1 MRWSYVGSV
10 CTKVVWSC
18 SHFLP
23 PVSFTRNIVNTN
35 FFQIHRFQSYWG
47 IHSSEPSSNMDD
59 PHPQFLNSLADLRN
73 EFFTGIV
80 HAEVIKNGSLHHLHV
95 GSYILSLY
103 VKSLLLGHAQKLFD
117 EIPQR
122 DVRTWTI
129 MISGFAR
136 NGFSRMAVD
145 TFSKMLEQGVV
156 PNGFTF
162 SSILKCCS
170 SLNELLMGKAIH
182 GWILRC
188 GIDLDVA
195 LSNSIIDLYVKCRVF
210 DYAEGLFESMDD
222 KDTVSW
228 NIMIGAYL
236 QTRDMEKSLDL
247 FRRLLFKDVATWNT
261 IIDGHVRNGF
271 ERIALDLLYE
281 MVEIGP
287 MFNEVTFSIA
297 LVLAASLS
305 ALEIGRQIH
314 GRILRI
320 GINND
325 GFIRNSLIDL
335 YCKCG
340 QMEKAS
346 AVFEILALDSTRT
359 RHPNIYFN
367 ESVAG
372 SVSWSSM
379 VTGYIQNGRL
389 EVALKLFNTMVYER
403 IKVDIFTLTSIIS
416 ACGNA
421 GLLALGQQIHA
432 HILKIGHKTD
442 AFLSSSM
449 IDMYAKCARLDD
461 AWSIFRLTDVQNI
474 VLWTS
479 MISSYASHGQGNKA
493 IWLFELMLSE
503 GIRPNEVTFV
513 GVLAACSH
521 AGLLKEGCKYFM
533 LMQEIYGIKPSVY
546 HFTCMVDLFGRAGHL
561 NMIKD
566 FIYKN
571 GISHLSAVWKA
582 FLSSCEVHKNIEMA
596 RWVSEKLLELEPFES
611 GPYILLSNTCATNHR
626 WEEVAKLRALMKQ
639 RGVRKNPGQSWI

>member
-1 MRWSYVGSV
+1 
-10 CTKVVWSC
+10 
-18 SHFLP
+18 
-23 PVSFTRNIVNTN
+23 
-35 FFQIHRFQSYWG
+35 
-47 IHSSEPSSNMDD
+47 MDD

-73 EFFTGIV
+73 EFFAGIV

-136 NGFSRMAVD
+136 NGSSRMAVD

-182 GWILRC
+182 GWILRY

-210 DYAEGLFESMDD
+210 DYVEGLFESMDD

-236 QTRDMEKSLDL
+236 QARDMEKSLVL
-247 FRRLLFKDVATWNT
+247 FRRLPFKDVATWNT
-261 IIDGHVRNGF
+261 IIDGHIRNGF

-305 ALEIGRQIH
+305 ALELGRQIH
-314 GRILRI
+314 GRIVRI

-325 GFIRNSLIDL
+325 GFIRNSLIDM

-340 QMEKAS
+340 EMENAS
-346 AVFEILALDSTRT
+346 AVFENLALDSTKT
-359 RHPNIYFN
+359 QNPKISFN

-389 EVALKLFNTMVYER
+389 EVALKLFNTMVCER
-403 IKVDIFTLTSIIS
+403 INVDVFTLTSIIS

-421 GLLALGQQIHA
+421 GLLGLGQQIHA
-432 HILKIGHKTD
+432 HILKIGHKAD

-479 MISSYASHGQGNKA
+479 MISSCASHGQGKKA
-493 IWLFELMLSE
+493 IWLFELMLND

-582 FLSSCEVHKNIEMA
+582 FLSSCEIHKNIEMA